1 LSAGLQRKAE
11 RLSKLLEKLAAEA
24 AKGIPIVVEGQKDVS
39 ALRQLNVE
47 GKFVSSKTS
56 GKSFLD
62 ILAEIEHLRVREVIL
77 LLDFDRRGAEWTHRL
92 KQHLE
97 KTQIKPNLDFWNQ
110 LYGLVGRDLKDIE
123 GLPTYLE
130 TLKKRIGNKDN
141 TSYPNGYEETSKP

>member
-1 LSAGLQRKAE
+1 MSAGLQRKSE
-11 RLSKLLEKLAAEA
+11 RLLQLLNKLATEA

-39 ALRQLNVE
+39 ALRQLNIE

-62 ILAEIEHLRVREVIL
+62 ILTEIEEQKVREVIL

-97 KTQIKPNLDFWNQ
+97 KTKIKPNLTFWSQ

-123 GLPTYLE
+123 GLPAYLE
-130 TLKKRIGNKDN
+130 TLQQKTRNQQ
-141 TSYPNGYEETSKP
+141 

>member
-1 LSAGLQRKAE
+1 LSASLQRKSE
-11 RLSKLLEKLAAEA
+11 RLLQLLEKLATEA

-47 GKFVSSKTS
+47 GNIVSSKTS

-62 ILAEIEHLRVREVIL
+62 ILTEIERLKVREVIL
-77 LLDFDRRGAEWTHRL
+77 LLDFDRRGVEWTHRL

-97 KTQIKPNLDFWNQ
+97 KTRIKPNLDFWNQ

-130 TLKKRIGNKDN
+130 TLKKRTGD
-141 TSYPNGYEETSKP
+141 

>member
-1 LSAGLQRKAE
+1 LSTGLQRKSE
-11 RLSKLLEKLAAEA
+11 RLQQLLNKLAAEA

-47 GKFVSSKTS
+47 GRFVSSKTS

-62 ILAEIEHLRVREVIL
+62 ILTEIERQRVREVIL
-77 LLDFDRRGAEWTHRL
+77 LLDFDRRGVEWTHRL

-97 KTQIKPNLDFWNQ
+97 KTKIKPNLTFWNQ

-123 GLPTYLE
+123 GLPAYLE
-130 TLKKRIGNKDN
+130 TLKKRIGD
-141 TSYPNGYEETSKP
+141 

>member
-1 LSAGLQRKAE
+1 LSTGLQRKSE
-11 RLSKLLEKLAAEA
+11 RLQQLLNKLAAEA

-47 GKFVSSKTS
+47 GRFVSSKTS

-62 ILAEIEHLRVREVIL
+62 ILTEIERQRVREVIL
-77 LLDFDRRGAEWTHRL
+77 LLDFDRRGVEWTHRL

-97 KTQIKPNLDFWNQ
+97 KTKIKPNLTFWSQ

-123 GLPTYLE
+123 GLPAYLE
-130 TLKKRIGNKDN
+130 TLKKRIGD
-141 TSYPNGYEETSKP
+141 

>member
-1 LSAGLQRKAE
+1 MSAGLQRKTE
-11 RLSKLLEKLAAEA
+11 RLTKLLEKLAAEA
-24 AKGIPIVVEGQKDVS
+24 AKGTPIIVEGQKDIT

-47 GKFVSSKTS
+47 CKIVSSKTS

-62 ILAEIEHLRVREVIL
+62 ILTEIENLKVREVIL

-123 GLPTYLE
+123 GLPAYIE
-130 TLKKRIGNKDN
+130 TLKKRINK
-141 TSYPNGYEETSKP
+141 